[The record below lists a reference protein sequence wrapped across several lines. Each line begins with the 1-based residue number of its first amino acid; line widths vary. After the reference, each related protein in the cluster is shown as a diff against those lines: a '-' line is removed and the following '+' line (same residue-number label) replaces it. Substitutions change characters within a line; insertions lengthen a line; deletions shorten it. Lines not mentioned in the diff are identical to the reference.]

1 MQSVLFQKYHASIDI
16 YNVKIINEIV
26 FNSPVKITSVF
37 KDYLV
42 NDEIAGFID
51 RYYPLQ
57 QAHSK
62 IRILTEFFNSY
73 YKVYPSYIAIKERKF
88 MYK

>member
-1 MQSVLFQKYHASIDI
+1 MQSVLFEKYRASIDI

-26 FNSPVKITSVF
+26 FNSPVRITSVF

-42 NDEIAGFID
+42 NDEIAGFIE
-51 RYYPLQ
+51 RYYSLQ

-62 IRILTEFFNSY
+62 MHRLTEFFNSY
-73 YKVYPSYIAIKERKF
+73 YKVFPSYIAIKERKF